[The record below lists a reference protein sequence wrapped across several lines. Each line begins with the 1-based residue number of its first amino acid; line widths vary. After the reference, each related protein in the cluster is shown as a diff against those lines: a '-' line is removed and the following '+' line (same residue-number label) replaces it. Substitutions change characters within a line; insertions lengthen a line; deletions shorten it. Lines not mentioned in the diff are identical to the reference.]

1 MKNLLFEEGLL
12 MNHTYAVLGAG
23 RQGTAAA
30 YDMARWGD
38 AHRVILADRDADVAR
53 QAAGR
58 VNELLSTTIA
68 EPAQV
73 DVTDLKAVERLLTGV
88 DGCLSAVPYVYNL
101 DITRAAITARSHFCD
116 LGGHTGIVR
125 QQHALDA
132 EARAAGVS
140 VIPDCGQVPG
150 MGTCLMVYA
159 MELLNEATD
168 VYMWDGGLPQDPRPP
183 FNYLL
188 TFHIAG
194 LTNEYAEP
202 AIFIRD
208 GKIAEVEPI
217 SELETVEFPEPIGT
231 LEAFVA
237 GGGTSTMPWTFE
249 GRLRTLQNLTLRYP
263 GHCAQL
269 RAFYDLGLWDLEPIQ
284 VGNVETVPRQVFH
297 ALFEPKVTFPGGKDL
312 VIVRVTVVG
321 KKDGQDATAS
331 VELIDYFDEETGFTA
346 MERTTGWSAAIVAE
360 MMVRGQTPCGAGG
373 LETFVPSD
381 SFVKELRRRGLD
393 VTERVSVVSS

>member
-1 MKNLLFEEGLL
+1 MSY
-12 MNHTYAVLGAG
+12 TYAVLGAG

-30 YDMARWGD
+30 YDMVRWGD
-38 AHRVILADRDADVAR
+38 AHRIILADRDAEVAR
-53 QAAGR
+53 RAAGR
-58 VNELLSTTIA
+58 VNKLVGTSVA

-73 DVTDLKAVERLLTGV
+73 NVTDLEAVERLLMGV

-101 DITRAAITARSHFCD
+101 DITRAAIAAHSHFCD

-132 EARAAGVS
+132 EARAVGVS

-150 MGTCLMVYA
+150 MGTCLIVYA
-159 MELLNEATD
+159 MELLDVVTD
-168 VYMWDGGLPQDPRPP
+168 VYMWDGGLPQNPRPP

-208 GKIAEVEPI
+208 GKITEVEPI
-217 SELETVEFPEPIGT
+217 TELETVEFPEPIGT

-237 GGGTSTMPWTFE
+237 GGGTSTMPWAFE

-263 GHCAQL
+263 GHSAQL
-269 RAFYDLGLWDLEPIQ
+269 RAFYDLGLWDLEPIH
-284 VGNVETVPRQVFH
+284 VKGVEIVPRDVFH
-297 ALFEPKVTFPGGKDL
+297 ALFEPKVTFSGDRDM
-312 VIVRVTVVG
+312 VIVRVKAIG
-321 KKDGQDATAS
+321 KKDGQDAAAF
-331 VELIDYFDEETGFTA
+331 VELIDYFDEQTGFTA

-360 MMVRGQTPCGAGG
+360 MMVRGQTPRGAGG
-373 LETFVPSD
+373 LEAFVPSR
-381 SFVKELRRRGLD
+381 SFVEELRQRGLN
-393 VTERVSVVSS
+393 VTERVSG